1 MDYTNMG
8 LIDVTD
14 LIVPE
19 EEPKYFNDEV
29 SLELY
34 QTCLYLMEEFIIT
47 HPSIIADPDFD
58 EIFDENIKEIMNSHF
73 DFDIFYNEYA
83 EDEIDEITATPG
95 AEISGFIAPS
105 YLGPILEKEAIPPP
119 TKDPLDALY

>member
-19 EEPKYFNDEV
+19 EEPKYFNDEE

-58 EIFDENIKEIMNSHF
+58 EIFDENIKEIMHSHF
-73 DFDIFYNEYA
+73 DFDIFYNEDA
-83 EDEIDEITATPG
+83 EDEMDEIIEQA
-95 AEISGFIAPS
+95 
-105 YLGPILEKEAIPPP
+105 K
-119 TKDPLDALY
+119 KDFF